1 MAIIVIFMVIVIILS
16 PVVFVVILGVVVVP
30 SEFIDA
36 VVHEVSQAIQ
46 ATIHGGVEDMIE
58 PPCQWIAQNA

>member
-1 MAIIVIFMVIVIILS
+1 MVIVIIVILS

-36 VVHEVSQAIQ
+36 VVNEGSQAIQ

-58 PPCQWIAQNA
+58 PPRQWIAQSA